1 MTNFRYRVS
10 AGSFYLLVAPAHE
23 IREPD
28 KLQNLGHMKS
38 SLIVQ
43 KAKIPLDV
51 LASLMERKLFLAL
64 LIFQLKREKR
74 NILATTF

>member
-10 AGSFYLLVAPAHE
+10 SGSFYLLVAPAHE
-23 IREPD
+23 ILEPD